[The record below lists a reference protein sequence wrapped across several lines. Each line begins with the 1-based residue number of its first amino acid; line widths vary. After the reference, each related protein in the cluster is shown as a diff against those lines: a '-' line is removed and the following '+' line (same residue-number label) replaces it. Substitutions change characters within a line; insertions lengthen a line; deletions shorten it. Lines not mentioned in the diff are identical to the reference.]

1 MPDQF
6 ATDAL
11 FDAVRHGCLRSVRR
25 DLPAYWARLAAL
37 VGGGA

>member
-11 FDAVRHGCLRSVRR
+11 FDAVRHGCLQSVRR
-25 DLPAYWARLAAL
+25 AAAA
-37 VGGGA
+37 GANVNAMG